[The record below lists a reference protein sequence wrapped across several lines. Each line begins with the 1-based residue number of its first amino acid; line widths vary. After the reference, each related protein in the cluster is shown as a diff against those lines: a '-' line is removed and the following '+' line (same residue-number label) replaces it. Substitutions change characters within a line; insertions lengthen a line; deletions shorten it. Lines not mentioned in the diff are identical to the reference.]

1 MKASVIIP
9 TYNRSKIIELTLA
22 SLVGQDI
29 GNDNYEV
36 IVIDDGSSDNTREV
50 VESFMDKLN
59 LIYYFQED
67 KGYRVAL
74 ARNEGIRR
82 ASGEV
87 LIFLDSGMVV
97 GRSFVR
103 SHYDA
108 HCDKE
113 THQISSRG
121 TVLIGYVYGYN
132 HSNTEEAIPEYI
144 NFHDPDNT
152 LKMLAK
158 TEYYTDIRL
167 RVYKPVSDQIDRLPA
182 PWTLFWTTNVSVGK
196 KLMLE
201 AGCFDEGYTTWGME
215 DIECGYRLFR
225 KGAKF
230 VMSRAACGVHY
241 PHHRESYTN
250 LISNERNKRRFYQT
264 YRTTETELYMASDP
278 LRFNRAY
285 EDYLIFQ
292 KQLLSYPR
300 YSDLLTAEGARTL
313 SEVISGRKNIVFGC
327 QEGYLLEVCGSTAAL
342 EKDPVLAKTA
352 QKNHPEVDIQ
362 QLVGCR
368 TFFAAKE
375 FEVCLIAG
383 SGWGLPQTFLV
394 GMARE
399 AERISR
405 KVYWLRTPLDVEVSE
420 ICCRQLKDLGNGV
433 TLHEITTFTKTM
445 PLY

>member
-9 TYNRSKIIELTLA
+9 TYNRSKIVELTLA

-29 GNDNYEV
+29 VIDNYEV

-50 VESFMDKLN
+50 VESFKDKFN

-97 GRSFVR
+97 GHSFV
-103 SHYDA
+103 SAHYDA
-108 HCDKE
+108 HYDKE
-113 THQISSRG
+113 SRQISDIG
-121 TVLIGYVYGYN
+121 TAVIGYVYGYN
-132 HSNTEEAIPEYI
+132 HSNTADTIPDYI
-144 NFHDPDNT
+144 NFHDPDTT
-152 LKMLAK
+152 LRELAK
-158 TEYYTDIRL
+158 TQYYIDIRL
-167 RVYKPVSDQIDRLPA
+167 RVYKPVGDEIGRLPA
-182 PWTLFWTTNVSVGK
+182 PWTLFWTTNVSVGR
-196 KLMLE
+196 KLMLD
-201 AGCFDEGYTTWGME
+201 AGCFNEGYNTWGME

-225 KGAKF
+225 KGARF

-241 PHHRESYTN
+241 PHDRESYTN
-250 LISNERNKRRFYQT
+250 LMSNERNKRRFYQT

-292 KQLLSYPR
+292 KQLLSYPK
-300 YSDLLTAEGARTL
+300 YSDLLTSDSAKILTE
-313 SEVISGRKNIVFGC
+313 EISGHRNIVFGC
-327 QEGYLLEVCGSTAAL
+327 QDGYLLEVCGSTAGL
-342 EKDPVLAKTA
+342 EKNPVLVKTA
-352 QKNHPEVDIQ
+352 QQNHPGVDIQ

-368 TFFAAKE
+368 TFFSAKE
-375 FEVCLIAG
+375 FDVCLIAG

-420 ICCRQLKDLGNGV
+420 ICCRQLKDLGKGV
-433 TLHEITTFTKTM
+433 TLHEVTTFTKTM